1 MHRFCCSLSFV
12 KIWILKECLAAC
24 KKSCKTWTKK
34 KKVQDIKVA
43 PVVERLLSRS
53 TETFILY
60 HLAYF
65 LLAVCT
71 KLLLYLT
78 KKILQDWHLKQSRR
92 NLCGT
97 KKYRRFEHI
106 NSFIRA
112 AIIGKAA
119 FLDPDT
125 DIEPYSFAPP
135 TEKILAIS
143 VKYCWKVIYRIFG
156 NVISFWFMYFPP
168 ESR

>member
-1 MHRFCCSLSFV
+1 MLSSMQ
-12 KIWILKECLAAC
+12 
-24 KKSCKTWTKK
+24 KKLQDMNKK
-34 KKVQDIKVA
+34 KESARYKGSTGGGALTITINGDFYIIPSCIFSFSCLHKVA
-43 PVVERLLSRS
+43 V
-53 TETFILY
+53 
-60 HLAYF
+60 
-65 LLAVCT
+65 
-71 KLLLYLT
+71 YLT

-156 NVISFWFMYFPP
+156 NVISFWTKA
-168 ESR
+168 SK